1 MQYVEREVELG
12 VQEEDT
18 LKVIHP
24 RARRGT
30 EVHLSGL
37 QPPA

>member
-18 LKVIHP
+18 LKGIRL

-30 EVHLSGL
+30 EGHLSGF